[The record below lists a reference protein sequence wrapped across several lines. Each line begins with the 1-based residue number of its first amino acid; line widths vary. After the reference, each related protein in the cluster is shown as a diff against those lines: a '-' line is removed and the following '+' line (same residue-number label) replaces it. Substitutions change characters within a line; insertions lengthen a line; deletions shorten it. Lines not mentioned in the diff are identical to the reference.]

1 MALGAAVLGVPPLT
15 AVHAQISTDVN
26 APWNSHDTR
35 VLVVAAAGITLIVG
49 LIVVLKMHAF
59 LALTVGALVVGLAS
73 GIPAGD
79 VTESYE
85 TGVGDVLGYVGVLI
99 ALGAMLGKL
108 LADSGGADEVVD
120 TLLRG
125 KPATL
130 PWKMALIAGIIGI
143 PMFFEIGLVLL
154 IPIVMLAVR
163 RSNGRAMMLGIP
175 ALAGLSVLHGF
186 VPPHP
191 GPLAAIGILKGN
203 VGITLALGLLIAI
216 PTVAVAGP
224 IFGRIAARWVPIGA
238 SGAALAVTGG
248 LRQDPERADDGP
260 GRTSGSAAG
269 AGRGPGRG
277 GPGRGGGDR
286 VGTDA
291 TTEREGQG
299 AVVVGRAQDPDA
311 TSTPSFTATLVT
323 VLSPVVLMLAAAA
336 ADVWM
341 SEDATLYPVLSFIG
355 DPVVALLIAVL
366 LAMYTFGTGVGFSV
380 SVLGRKLGESLLPIV
395 GVMMIVGAGGGF
407 KQMLVDGG
415 TGTAIAKVALAANL
429 SALVLGWMVAVL
441 IRLATGSATVAT
453 VTAAGIVAP
462 LASGLD
468 DGNVALVVLAVG
480 AGSLFFS
487 HVNDAGFW
495 LVKEYFGLT
504 VGQTLKTWSVME
516 TIIAVMGLAMTLL
529 LSLFI

>member
-1 MALGAAVLGVPPLT
+1 MALGPLT
-15 AVHAQISTDVN
+15 MTQAAPLHNAVYAEISTDVN
-26 APWNSHDTR
+26 APWNGHDTR
-35 VLVVAAAGITLIVG
+35 VLIVAVIGIALIVG
-49 LIVVLKMHAF
+49 LIVALKVHAF
-59 LALTVGALVVGLAS
+59 LALTIGALVVGVAS
-73 GIPAGD
+73 GIGPGD
-79 VTESYE
+79 VTASYE
-85 TGVGDVLGYVGVLI
+85 TGVGGVLGYVGVLI

-108 LADSGGADEVVD
+108 LADSGGADKVVD

-163 RSNGRAMMLGIP
+163 RSHGRAMLLGIP

-203 VGITLALGLLIAI
+203 VGITLALGLLVAI

-224 IFGRIAARWVPIGA
+224 LFGRLAASWVPIGA

-248 LRQDPERADDGP
+248 TPEERDGDGSRAVDG
-260 GRTSGSAAG
+260 S
-269 AGRGPGRG
+269 G
-277 GPGRGGGDR
+277 GPAGSGGSR
-286 VGTDA
+286 ETVAPVA
-291 TTEREGQG
+291 TQAATERTG
-299 AVVVGRAQDPDA
+299 AAVAGRAQDPDA
-311 TSTPSFTATLVT
+311 TGTPSFTATLVT
-323 VLSPVVLMLAAAA
+323 VLSPVVLMLIKAAS
-336 ADVWM
+336 DVWM
-341 SEDATLYPVLSFIG
+341 SEKATLYPILQFIG

-366 LAMYTFGTGVGFSV
+366 LAMYTFGSAVGFTV
-380 SVLGRKLGESLLPIV
+380 AVLSRKLGESLLPIV
-395 GVMMIVGAGGGF
+395 GVLLIVGAGGGF
-407 KQMLVDGG
+407 KQVLVDGG
-415 TGTAIAKVALAANL
+415 TGTAIAKVALAAHL
-429 SALVLGWMVAVL
+429 SALILGWIVAVL

-462 LASGLD
+462 LANGLN

-504 VGQTLKTWSVME
+504 VGQTLKSWSVME
-516 TIIAVMGLAMTLL
+516 TVISVMGLAMTLL
-529 LSLFI
+529 LSLVI